1 MTKTDRAILSA
12 MFMAGLSMIA
22 YGAIGMASCPT
33 QKLLAMVKASNA
45 QVVEASR

>member
-12 MFMAGLSMIA
+12 LLMAGLSMIA
-22 YGAIGMASCPT
+22 YGAVGMAYPT